1 MSIKVMV
8 SDTVHLHIYSMAK
21 ARAKLEKIATFANP
35 FAIKHERDGGA
46 DKPGRGMS
54 RAAGRRTALEGR
66 TTLKQH
72 AADQFARMVAKTAS
86 AAARD
91 SDTTGIVLIMTPRLM
106 SMVDEHLP
114 KTAAKKITARIK
126 RDLVD
131 VPRLELQ
138 RLVNASLM
146 P

>member
-1 MSIKVMV
+1 MV

-138 RLVNASLM
+138 RRVNASLM

>member
-1 MSIKVMV
+1 
-8 SDTVHLHIYSMAK
+8 
-21 ARAKLEKIATFANP
+21 
-35 FAIKHERDGGA
+35 
-46 DKPGRGMS
+46 MS

-138 RLVNASLM
+138 RRVNASLM

>member
-114 KTAAKKITARIK
+114 KTAAKKITMRH
-126 RDLVD
+126 R
-131 VPRLELQ
+131 
-138 RLVNASLM
+138 
-146 P
+146 

>member
-1 MSIKVMV
+1 MSTKVMV

-66 TTLKQH
+66 TTLKHH

-86 AAARD
+86 AVARD

-138 RLVNASLM
+138 RRVNASLM

>member
-21 ARAKLEKIATFANP
+21 ARAKFEKIATFANP

-66 TTLKQH
+66 TTLKHH

-86 AAARD
+86 AVARD

-138 RLVNASLM
+138 RRVNASLM

>member
-66 TTLKQH
+66 TTLKHH

-106 SMVDEHLP
+106 SMVDGHLP

-138 RLVNASLM
+138 RRVNASLM

>member
-8 SDTVHLHIYSMAK
+8 CDTVHLHIYSMAK

-138 RLVNASLM
+138 RRVNASLM

>member
-138 RLVNASLM
+138 RRVNASLM

>member
-86 AAARD
+86 AAAQD

-106 SMVDEHLP
+106 SMVEEHLP

-138 RLVNASLM
+138 RRVNASLM

>member
-114 KTAAKKITARIK
+114 RTAAKKITARIK

-138 RLVNASLM
+138 RRVNASLM

>member
-54 RAAGRRTALEGR
+54 RAAGRRTALVGR

-138 RLVNASLM
+138 RRVNASLM

>member
-8 SDTVHLHIYSMAK
+8 ADTAHLHVYSMAK

-35 FAIKHERDGGA
+35 FAIKHERDAGA

-54 RAAGRRTALEGR
+54 RVAGRRTALEGR
-66 TTLKQH
+66 TTLKQQ

-86 AAARD
+86 AAVRD
-91 SDTTGIVLIMTPRLM
+91 AETTGLVLVMAPRFM
-106 SMVDEHLP
+106 AMVDEHLP
-114 KTAAKKITARIK
+114 KTAAKKITVRIK

-131 VPRLELQ
+131 VPRLDLQ
-138 RLVNASLM
+138 RRVNASLM

>member
-54 RAAGRRTALEGR
+54 RAAVRRTALEGR
-66 TTLKQH
+66 TTLKHH

-138 RLVNASLM
+138 RRVNASLM

>member
-8 SDTVHLHIYSMAK
+8 ADTGHLHIYKMAAPRK
-21 ARAKLEKIATFANP
+21 KLEKLALFANP
-35 FAIKHERDGGA
+35 FAIQHERDGGS

-54 RAAGRRTALEGR
+54 RSAGRRTALVGK
-66 TTLKQH
+66 TTLKQQ
-72 AADQFARMVAKTAS
+72 ATDKFARMVAKTAA

-91 SDTTGIVLIMTPRLM
+91 AETTGLVLIMAPRFMAL
-106 SMVDEHLP
+106 VDAHLP
-114 KTAAKKITARIK
+114 KTAAKKISARLK

-131 VPRLELQ
+131 LPRLELQ
-138 RLVNASLM
+138 RRVNGLLG

>member
-66 TTLKQH
+66 TTLKHH

-114 KTAAKKITARIK
+114 KTAAKKIAARIK

-138 RLVNASLM
+138 RRVNASLM

>member
-72 AADQFARMVAKTAS
+72 AADKFARMVAKTAS

-138 RLVNASLM
+138 RRVNASLM

>member
-54 RAAGRRTALEGR
+54 RAAGRRRALEGR

-138 RLVNASLM
+138 RRVNASLM

>member
-91 SDTTGIVLIMTPRLM
+91 SDTTGIVLIMTPRFM

-138 RLVNASLM
+138 RRVNASLM

>member
-66 TTLKQH
+66 TTLKHH

-114 KTAAKKITARIK
+114 KTAVKKITARIK

-138 RLVNASLM
+138 RRVNASLM

>member
-114 KTAAKKITARIK
+114 KAAAKKITARIK

-138 RLVNASLM
+138 RRVNASLM

>member
-21 ARAKLEKIATFANP
+21 ARAKLEKISTFANP

-54 RAAGRRTALEGR
+54 RAAGRRTALVGR

-138 RLVNASLM
+138 RRVNASLM

>member
-66 TTLKQH
+66 TTLKHH

-138 RLVNASLM
+138 RRVNASLM

>member
-54 RAAGRRTALEGR
+54 RAAGRRTALVGR

-114 KTAAKKITARIK
+114 KTAAKKITTRIK

-138 RLVNASLM
+138 RRVNASLM

>member
-21 ARAKLEKIATFANP
+21 ACAKLEKIATFANP

-54 RAAGRRTALEGR
+54 RAAGRRTALVGR

-72 AADQFARMVAKTAS
+72 AADQFARMVAKTVS

-114 KTAAKKITARIK
+114 RTAAKKITARIK

-138 RLVNASLM
+138 RRVNASLM

>member
-8 SDTVHLHIYSMAK
+8 SDTVHLHIYSMTK

-66 TTLKQH
+66 TTLKHH

-138 RLVNASLM
+138 RRVNASLM